1 MRTALALLLL
11 AASALAAEPIAR
23 ARLAPEGPVVPGQA
37 VKLEVTVLVPTWFTG
52 APVWPEIEVKG
63 ALALLP
69 TETPVNLTERIDGES
84 WSGMTRTYY
93 VCPLGT
99 GKVEVPSFEVTVRY
113 AVDAKPSDP
122 VAVKTPALTLEAKVP
137 EAASGARFSV
147 TARNYTLEE
156 TLDPAELTDLKVGDS
171 VTRTITQTGSG
182 TFGMFLPPVRF
193 PEAEGLAEYPAQPEV
208 SDAGGQRGEARVGR
222 RVEKVTWILQKEGS
236 YTLPA
241 LRIAWWNLAEG
252 RLETAEVPEH
262 AFAVAPNPDLSDEAL
277 PADEPFADG
286 DGGTVFPTWIFFV
299 LAALAAAAYRFRGLP
314 AHLAERRRIREASE
328 PAKFRKLLAACG
340 GGDAKGV
347 RAAIGAWLNAAGLAS
362 TDAIARDDADL
373 RKELDALSA
382 HLYGDGGE
390 WSPAGLRR
398 ALEAARKRHEEEKER
413 REDLAP
419 LNP

>member
-1 MRTALALLLL
+1 MRTALVLLLL

-23 ARLAPEGPVVPGQA
+23 ARLSPEGPVVPGQA

-69 TETPVNLTERIDGES
+69 TESAVNLTERIDGES

-99 GKVEVPSFEVTVRY
+99 GKIEVPSFEVTVRY

-122 VAVKTPALTLEAKVP
+122 VAVKTPAITLEARVP
-137 EAASGARFSV
+137 EAAAGARFSV

-171 VTRTITQTGSG
+171 ITRTITQTASG
-182 TFGMFLPPVRF
+182 TFGMFLPPIRF
-193 PEAEGLAEYPAQPEV
+193 PDSEGMAEYPAQPEV
-208 SDAGGQRGEARVGR
+208 SDSGGQRGEARVGR
-222 RVEKVTWILQKEGS
+222 RVEKVTWLLQKEGS
-236 YTLPA
+236 HALPA

-252 RLETAEVPEH
+252 RLETAEIPEH
-262 AFAVAPNPDLSDEAL
+262 AFTVAPNPDLSDE
-277 PADEPFADG
+277 PFEEDAAED
-286 DGGTVFPTWIFFV
+286 DSGTVFPTWIFFA
-299 LAALAAAAYRFRGLP
+299 LAALAAAAWRFRGLS

-328 PAKFRKLLAACG
+328 PATFAKLLAACG
-340 GGDAKGV
+340 GGDAKAV
-347 RAAIGAWLNAAGLAS
+347 RDAIGAWLNAAGLAS
-362 TDAIARDDADL
+362 TDAIARDDAEL
-373 RKELDALSA
+373 RHELDALSA

-398 ALEAARKRHEEEKER
+398 ALEAARKRHEEGKRR
-413 REDLAP
+413 RESLAP